1 MWQALTG
8 KSVQQTGAAVSAYGQ
23 YKDSQAKAAELQFN
37 ADMLD
42 IQASDVLAGGEM
54 DSMKM
59 MKAGKQMA
67 STQTA
72 GYAGQGVEV
81 GSGTPGRIV
90 EQTLRET
97 EVDARQIQLN
107 AARTAWGL
115 RAQASQ
121 ARYQAEQTKKA
132 GRRAAIATILQSA
145 Y

>member
-1 MWQALTG
+1 MLQLM
-8 KSVQQTGAAVSAYGQ
+8 GASVSAYGQ

-42 IQASDVLAGGEM
+42 IQATDVLAGGELEAT
-54 DSMKM
+54 KVL
-59 MKAGKQMA
+59 KVGNRMA

-90 EQTLRET
+90 EETLRET

-132 GRRAAIATILQSA
+132 GRRTAIATILQSF
-145 Y
+145 